1 MTNDEAL
8 QRLEAQTQI
17 LEQEQK
23 QLEYTAFATL
33 VELRMIHKILSKNKE
48 AKNEK
53 R

>member
-8 QRLEAQTQI
+8 QRLEALIQI

-23 QLEYTAFATL
+23 EIERSVFATL
-33 VELRMIHKILSKNKE
+33 VELRTIHKILSKNEE
-48 AKNEK
+48 AKSEK